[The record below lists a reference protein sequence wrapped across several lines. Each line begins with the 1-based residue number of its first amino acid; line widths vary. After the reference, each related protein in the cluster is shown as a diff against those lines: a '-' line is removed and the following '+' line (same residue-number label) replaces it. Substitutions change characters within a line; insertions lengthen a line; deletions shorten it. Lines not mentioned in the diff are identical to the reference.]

1 MEVTVESTGTLERR
15 MRVELPLAPIEQQ
28 VDSRL
33 KSVGRT
39 AKIKGFRPG
48 KVPAKVVR
56 QRYGKQV
63 REEVLNEV
71 LQQSYSA
78 AVTQEKLN
86 PASGPTIE
94 TEADNGK
101 TFAFTATFEI
111 MPEVELK
118 DLEKIKIEKP
128 EVTISDEDVDDMLMN
143 LRKQKATWEEVDR
156 YSADGDR
163 VVIDFV
169 GKLKGEAFPG
179 GEGKDYPVVLGAGQM
194 LPDFEKG
201 LLGVKAGDE
210 TTFKVKFP
218 KQYHA
223 DELAG
228 KKVDFTINVHR
239 VEAEI
244 LPELNDEFAEA
255 FNVVE
260 GGLERFTKDVRENM
274 DREAEQKIKGDLREQ
289 VMTAL
294 LKSHPLDIPQALKHQ
309 EMQSLQREAMRRMGV
324 EDAEQAP
331 PLDDFA
337 AAAEKRVA
345 LGLLLRQVI
354 VDKELTVDKA
364 MIQVH
369 VEELCAG
376 YENAEDMA
384 NMYMSNPQ
392 VMQQIEPIV
401 VEQQA
406 IEWIIENG
414 KTKEK
419 KISFKEYMNAPAS

>member
-86 PASGPTIE
+86 PASGPTIG

-143 LRKQKATWEEVDR
+143 LRKQKATWETVEREAVE
-156 YSADGDR
+156 GDR
-163 VVIDFV
+163 VVVDFD
-169 GKLKGEAFPG
+169 GTLKGEPIEG
-179 GEGKDYPVVLGAGQM
+179 GTGKEVPVVLGEGQM

-201 LLGVKAGDE
+201 LTGVKADE
-210 TTFKVKFP
+210 EKSFKVKFP
-218 KQYHA
+218 KDYHIE
-223 DELAG
+223 ELA
-228 KKVDFTINVHR
+228 KKQVEFAVKVHR
-239 VEAEI
+239 VEEQELPALDDSLAE
-244 LPELNDEFAEA
+244 LYGVA
-255 FNVVE
+255 E
-260 GGLERFTKDVRENM
+260 GGLKKLRQDVVENM
-274 DREAEQKIKGDLREQ
+274 EREAEQKVRNDVREQ
-289 VMTAL
+289 AMTGL
-294 LKSHPLDIPQALKHQ
+294 LDANAIEVPKSLLQQ
-309 EMQSLQREAMRRMGV
+309 EAHSMQHDAMRQFGI
-324 EDAEQAP
+324 EDHDQAP
-331 PLDDFA
+331 PIDDFTESA
-337 AAAEKRVA
+337 QKRVQLSLLIQRLVEDNGIA
-345 LGLLLRQVI
+345 LDASRLR
-354 VDKELTVDKA
+354 ER
-364 MIQVH
+364 
-369 VEELCAG
+369 VEQICAG
-376 YENAEDMA
+376 YENAEEMVPA
-384 NMYMSNPQ
+384 YLGNPQ
-392 VMQQIEPIV
+392 VMARIEPLV
-401 VEQQA
+401 MEEQA
-406 IEWIIENG
+406 VEWIIENG
-414 KTKEK
+414 VEKLK
-419 KISFKEYMNAPAS
+419 KISFKEYMKP

>member
-143 LRKQKATWEEVDR
+143 LRKQKATWETVKREAVE
-156 YSADGDR
+156 GDR
-163 VVIDFV
+163 VVVDFD
-169 GKLKGEAFPG
+169 GTLKGEPIEG
-179 GEGKDYPVVLGAGQM
+179 GTGKEVPVVLGEGQM
-194 LPDFEKG
+194 LPGFEKG
-201 LLGVKAGDE
+201 LTGVKADE
-210 TTFKVKFP
+210 EKSFKVKFP
-218 KQYHA
+218 KDYHIE
-223 DELAG
+223 ELA
-228 KKVDFTINVHR
+228 KKQVEFAVKVHR
-239 VEAEI
+239 VEEQELPALDDSLAE
-244 LPELNDEFAEA
+244 LYGVA
-255 FNVVE
+255 E
-260 GGLERFTKDVRENM
+260 GGLKKLRQDVVENM
-274 DREAEQKIKGDLREQ
+274 EREAEQKVRNDVREQ
-289 VMTAL
+289 AMTGL
-294 LKSHPLDIPQALKHQ
+294 LDANAIEVPKSLLQQ
-309 EMQSLQREAMRRMGV
+309 EAHSMQHDAMRQFGI
-324 EDAEQAP
+324 EDHDQAP
-331 PLDDFA
+331 PIDDFTESA
-337 AAAEKRVA
+337 QKRVQLSLLIKRLVEDNGIA
-345 LGLLLRQVI
+345 LDASRLR
-354 VDKELTVDKA
+354 ER
-364 MIQVH
+364 
-369 VEELCAG
+369 VEQICAG
-376 YENAEDMA
+376 YENAEEMVTA
-384 NMYMSNPQ
+384 YLGNPQ
-392 VMQQIEPIV
+392 VMARIEPLV
-401 VEQQA
+401 MEEQA
-406 IEWIIENG
+406 VEWIIENG
-414 KTKEK
+414 VEKLK
-419 KISFKEYMNAPAS
+419 KISFKDYMKP